1 MRVLIIEDNVALSLN
16 MKKGLEGYGFF
27 VDVANDG
34 TTGEDKIY
42 CNEYD
47 VVLLDLNLPDKDGI
61 EILQFLRKETINVPV
76 LIVSARDDVMQR
88 TQGLD
93 AGADDYIVKPF
104 QMVELRARIQA
115 VIRRYHGRSDPLIKV
130 GEMVIDPGAR
140 RVHIKDKQLELAA
153 KEFDILEYI
162 ASKHPTVISAEELI
176 EHVYDEDYN
185 PFSSVLRVHLAR
197 LRKKLSAACGYEV
210 LLNIRGKGYYLC
222 EK

>member
-1 MRVLIIEDNVALSLN
+1 MRILIIEDQIALSMN
-16 MKKGLEGYGFF
+16 MKKGLEGYGFS
-27 VDVANDG
+27 VDIANDG
-34 TTGEDKIY
+34 TSGEDKIY

-47 VVLLDLNLPDKDGI
+47 VILLDLNLPDKDGI
-61 EILQFLRKETINVPV
+61 EILQFLRKEMINVPV

-104 QMVELRARIQA
+104 KMVELRARIQA
-115 VIRRYHGRSDPLIKV
+115 VIRRYHGHSNPLIRV
-130 GEMVIDPGAR
+130 GEMVIDSSAR
-140 RVHIKDKQLELAA
+140 RVHIKDQPIELAA

-162 ASKHPTVISAEELI
+162 ASKHPAVISAEELI

-197 LRKKLSAACGYEV
+197 LRKKLSAACGYDV

>member
-1 MRVLIIEDNVALSLN
+1 MRVLIIEDHVALSMN

-42 CNEYD
+42 CNAYD
-47 VVLLDLNLPDKDGI
+47 VILLDLNLPDKDGI
-61 EILQFLRKETINVPV
+61 EILQFLRKEMINVPV
-76 LIVSARDDVMQR
+76 FIVSARDDVLQR

-115 VIRRYHGRSDPLIKV
+115 VIRRYHGRSNPLIKV
-130 GEMVIDPGAR
+130 GDLMIDPSAR
-140 RVHIKDKQLELAA
+140 KVHIKDQPIELAA

-162 ASKHPTVISAEELI
+162 ASKHPAIVSSEELI

-197 LRKKLSAACGYEV
+197 LKKKLSVACGYEV